1 MNKIITTAVVDPS
14 IQQPFTTKSLD
25 FLQNK
30 DQVFADAIAKCL
42 APYSYDNGDP
52 IVLAGCERSG
62 TGTPYTY
69 AFGFVYWNN
78 EIFAFDGG
86 NATIT
91 TTDSFKL
98 AVTNDPTADPLTF
111 TDGIARNVHNIRKLV
126 PVDTSVGGT
135 AFLYSDLKFHSKWRS
150 TENNNGVATST
161 AEVSLASVSPSMKG
175 NNVVLNFNCYGQITG
190 TGTSTFRIKK
200 TGSTVKTITITN
212 INGFVAHT
220 FLYTDSSV
228 TDSDTWEVTHQ
239 ASSGSGSLDC
249 FLVVDNA

>member
-1 MNKIITTAVVDPS
+1 MNKIITTSVVDPS

-111 TDGIARNVHNIRKLV
+111 QETCIIL
-126 PVDTSVGGT
+126 
-135 AFLYSDLKFHSKWRS
+135 
-150 TENNNGVATST
+150 EN
-161 AEVSLASVSPSMKG
+161 
-175 NNVVLNFNCYGQITG
+175 
-190 TGTSTFRIKK
+190 
-200 TGSTVKTITITN
+200 
-212 INGFVAHT
+212 
-220 FLYTDSSV
+220 
-228 TDSDTWEVTHQ
+228 
-239 ASSGSGSLDC
+239 
-249 FLVVDNA
+249 